1 MKQKQWIRITEDTLE
16 FSEGEVYIVDRREND
31 GLIVINP
38 DNPFAIEWVEDGI
51 YEFLEENPFK

>member
-38 DNPFAIEWVEDGI
+38 DNLFAIEWVEDGI